1 VITDGA
7 VRDTPAIRR
16 LDIPVYH
23 GSSHAATLSR
33 LHVPLDHQIP
43 IACAGVTVMP
53 GDVIVGDEEG
63 AVVIPAA
70 LVEEVA
76 ADAYQQELE
85 EEWAFE
91 VVAAGDT
98 TTGVFP
104 LSKERRPEF
113 EAWLAARQQSTGQQQ
128 EGEGQEI

>member
-1 VITDGA
+1 
-7 VRDTPAIRR
+7 
-16 LDIPVYH
+16 
-23 GSSHAATLSR
+23 
-33 LHVPLDHQIP
+33 VPLDHQIP

-91 VVAAGDT
+91 VVAAGDST
-98 TTGVFP
+98 IGAFP
-104 LSKERRPEF
+104 VSDQRRPEF
-113 EAWLAARQQSTGQQQ
+113 EAWLAARAQPRDDQQPTDQH
-128 EGEGQEI
+128 EDD

>member
-1 VITDGA
+1 
-7 VRDTPAIRR
+7 
-16 LDIPVYH
+16 
-23 GSSHAATLSR
+23 
-33 LHVPLDHQIP
+33 
-43 IACAGVTVMP
+43 
-53 GDVIVGDEEG
+53 VIVGDEEG

-113 EAWLAARQQSTGQQQ
+113 EAWLAARQQSTGQRQE